1 MSDDICSAIKTKEEM
16 KDIHKLSEIFL
27 EAMLASRI
35 GSIVITTGL
44 NSDNGLNVGV
54 QSNLGGASLTLKLLK
69 ECVSKLEED
78 LSRPAQ

>member
-35 GSIVITTGL
+35 GAIIITTGL